1 MKCPV
6 CLESFESYDAMSS
19 HFISQNRRSDP
30 GHVMFLNRY
39 ITRDR
44 IEQKELRERIEEL
57 FDMHR
62 DFRGWIIKTFINRFF
77 GNSPHPFI
85 LENQHPQPY
94 LIRGYAMEHHHFLW
108 QWVRSCSYI
117 IGNSDNDDV
126 VQYEL
131 ENITSEWYG
140 THDTPSHH
148 ELLLRMGEAY
158 GLSRTDILN
167 SSPLPATESAMKFWS
182 YACKNLSWQE
192 GMSAMHS
199 LELIANRKIMEYGG
213 KYGYFDPSIM
223 KSPDIRDEA
232 KEFLKEGYLA
242 DVSHSERA
250 LIIVNR
256 HSDEDVL
263 HNCQAVFLRSIEYF
277 YDYLLARIERG
288 HLLENKQ

>member
-6 CLESFESYDAMSS
+6 CLEKVQSYHSMAS
-19 HFISQNRRSDP
+19 HFLSEDEKSDP

-39 ITRDR
+39 ISRNR
-44 IEQKELRERIEEL
+44 IEQEQLSDNLER
-57 FDMHR
+57 FFHMDNG
-62 DFRGWIIKTFINRFF
+62 FRNWIIRTFVNRFF
-77 GNSPHPFI
+77 GDSPHPFI
-85 LENQHPQPY
+85 LENQHPKPY
-94 LIRGYAMEHHHFLW
+94 IIRGYAMEHHHFLW

-126 VQYEL
+126 VQYEI

-140 THDTPSHH
+140 TNDSPSHH

-158 GLSRTDILN
+158 GLNRKDILN
-167 SSPLPATESAMKFWS
+167 SIPLPATESATEYWS

-199 LELIANRKIMEYGG
+199 LELIANRRVLEYGG
-213 KYGYFDPSIM
+213 KFGYFDPSVM
-223 KSPDIRDEA
+223 KSSEIREEA

-250 LIIVNR
+250 LIIIER
-256 HSDEDVL
+256 HSDLEML
-263 HNCQAVFLRSIEYF
+263 QNCQAVFMKSIEYF

-288 HLLENKQ
+288 HILENKQ

>member
-6 CLESFESYDAMSS
+6 CLEPLESYVNMSS
-19 HFISQNRRSDP
+19 HFLSKSEKSDP

-39 ITRDR
+39 IDKKR
-44 IEQKELRERIEEL
+44 IGKNDLQEKLED
-57 FDMHR
+57 FFNMKDG
-62 DFRGWIIKTFINRFF
+62 FRGWIIKTFINRFF
-77 GNSPHPFI
+77 GESPHPFI
-85 LENQHPQPY
+85 IENQHPKPY

-126 VQYEL
+126 VQYEI

-158 GLSRTDILN
+158 GLTRSEILN
-167 SSPLPATESAMKFWS
+167 SRPLPATEAAIEFWS
-182 YACKNLSWQE
+182 SACKNLTWQE

-199 LELIANRKIMEYGG
+199 LELIANRKIIEYGG

-223 KSPDIRDEA
+223 NSPEINAEA

-242 DVSHSERA
+242 DVSHSEMA
-250 LIIVNR
+250 LIIISR
-256 HSDEDVL
+256 HSDMDTL
-263 HNCQAVFLRSIEYF
+263 QNCQALFMRSIEYF